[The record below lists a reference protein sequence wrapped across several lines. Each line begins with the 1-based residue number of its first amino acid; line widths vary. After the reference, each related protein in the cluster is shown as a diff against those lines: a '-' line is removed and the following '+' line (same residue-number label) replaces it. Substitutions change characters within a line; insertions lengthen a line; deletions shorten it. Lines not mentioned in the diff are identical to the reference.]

1 LRLKNAW
8 LPKADDAY
16 GRNLRYYFWFQTL
29 AGWGLTT
36 IWVAGFT
43 GLVRNNNK

>member
-8 LPKADDAY
+8 LPKDDDAD
-16 GRNLRYYFWFQTL
+16 GESLRYYFWFQTL